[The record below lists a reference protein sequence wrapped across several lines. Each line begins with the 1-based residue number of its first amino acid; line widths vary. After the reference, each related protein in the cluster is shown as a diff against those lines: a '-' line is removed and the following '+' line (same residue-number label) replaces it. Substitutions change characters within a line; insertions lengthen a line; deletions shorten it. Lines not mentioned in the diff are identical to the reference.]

1 MAAGAEKPKPFKLA
15 RQVAKARRLALL
27 DAATARPI
35 SEVVAASQRIVA
47 ARADPAVSLG
57 LGATL
62 RTQQLDSE
70 IAALALER
78 TERGR
83 ADGRTGGLEIHEYF
97 LRHFDD
103 TLLAVVD
110 DARREAVQPGH
121 RVEVVRVRDAVAAPD
136 VGDCVVLGER
146 AQVARTR
153 WWGHP

>member
-103 TLLAVVD
+103 TLLAVNNI
-110 DARREAVQPGH
+110 
-121 RVEVVRVRDAVAAPD
+121 EVIYNHVIL
-136 VGDCVVLGER
+136 VLKGVSLSVPKGLQCSAES
-146 AQVARTR
+146 
-153 WWGHP
+153 WIFSYS